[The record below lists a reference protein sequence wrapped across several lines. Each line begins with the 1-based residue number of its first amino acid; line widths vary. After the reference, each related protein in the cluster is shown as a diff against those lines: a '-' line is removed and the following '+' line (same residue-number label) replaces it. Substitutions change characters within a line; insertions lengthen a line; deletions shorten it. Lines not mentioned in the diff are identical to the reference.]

1 MLSTAERP
9 LREPTSEVQAAS
21 RAAESA
27 VQPAEDDGRPAR
39 GIVIACAI
47 SLAFWLT
54 LLALLA

>member
-9 LREPTSEVQAAS
+9 LRQPISEIQPRQ
-21 RAAESA
+21 RAADPAAE
-27 VQPAEDDGRPAR
+27 PAEDESRPMR
-39 GIVIACAI
+39 GIAIACGI

>member
-21 RAAESA
+21 RAAEPA
-27 VQPAEDDGRPAR
+27 VQPVEDESRPAR
-39 GIVIACAI
+39 GIVIACGI

-54 LLALLA
+54 LLALLS